1 MYEKLAETYVLDLE
15 MQKWLKEVN
24 PFALQNI
31 VERFLEAIER
41 GMWETTEEIKRQ
53 LQKLYVNIEGL
64 LEGAGESK

>member
-1 MYEKLAETYVLDLE
+1 LAETYVLDLE